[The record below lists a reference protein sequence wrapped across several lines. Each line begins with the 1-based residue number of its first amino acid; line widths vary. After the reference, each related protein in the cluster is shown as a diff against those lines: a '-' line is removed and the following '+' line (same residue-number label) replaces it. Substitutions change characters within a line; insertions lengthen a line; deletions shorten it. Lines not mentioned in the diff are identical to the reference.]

1 MSSILGFLLIFFL
14 YFYLLIFF
22 SHFPIIPLFGS
33 VDHLATMA
41 AAAKAATRLPKCAV
55 AAGAQAVGTRHL
67 PLPMTTII
75 TALLLTTTTM
85 VLPARVTSAAA
96 AVATT
101 NMAMENP

>member
-33 VDHLATMA
+33 VDHL
-41 AAAKAATRLPKCAV
+41 AAKAATRLPKCAV

>member
-1 MSSILGFLLIFFL
+1 VSSILGFLLIFFL

-33 VDHLATMA
+33 VDHLAT
-41 AAAKAATRLPKCAV
+41 KAATRLPKCAV

>member
-33 VDHLATMA
+33 VDHLATM